1 MRQRSW
7 RIAIHIGLLLM
18 LVAAWPEPTA
28 AQAPSKSGR
37 SVVARVD
44 AKALTQEDLER
55 IYKFR
60 NVPQEM
66 QAKLRPDFIE
76 LLIDTELMQQFL
88 KAEKIPVAAEELNE
102 KVKQIKELLAKSE
115 VGGLNLK
122 KFGLTEQTL
131 RDELSLPLKWQIYVN
146 KNITELQIEKYFE
159 AHRSHFDGTELRVS
173 QIFLAVEDMS
183 EPPQVAAGLARLAK
197 IRKEIVDGL
206 SFADAAKKYSDSP
219 TGVKGGD
226 VGRFQFQGP
235 LSPQLKKM
243 AFSLSKGEISQP
255 FAGAKGVHLCVVT
268 ERKDGDLTLEDVRS
282 HVLETLRDELWA
294 KKIKELKAKAQIERV
309 K

>member
-1 MRQRSW
+1 MRRHLW
-7 RIAIHIGLLLM
+7 CIAFNFGVLLICVTVRM
-18 LVAAWPEPTA
+18 QQSC
-28 AQAPSKSGR
+28 AQAQPKSNR
-37 SVVARVD
+37 NVVARVD

-88 KAEKIPVAAEELNE
+88 KAEKIPVAPEELNE

-146 KNITELQIEKYFE
+146 KNITELQIEKYFD

-173 QIFLAVEDMS
+173 QIFLAVEDMT
-183 EPPQVAAGLARLAK
+183 ETQQVATGLAKLAK

-206 SFADAAKKYSDSP
+206 PFADAAKKYSDSP
-219 TGVKGGD
+219 TGAKGGD

-243 AFSLSKGEISQP
+243 AFSLPKGEISQP